1 MSPYLPG
8 IIAGSVLVAGAIA
21 GFLRLLAREL
31 RDADRRWEAERE
43 AYVAAREAEMA
54 ARWEA
59 HVTEAMAAATDVPD
73 YVPTEWEDMR

>member
-1 MSPYLPG
+1 MTTTQTLIVG
-8 IIAGSVLVAGAIA
+8 TALVLLSLA
-21 GFLRLLAREL
+21 GFLALIVREL
-31 RDADRRWEAERE
+31 MDADRRWEAERE

-73 YVPTEWEDMR
+73 YVPAEWSQK

>member
-1 MSPYLPG
+1 MSPHLPG

-21 GFLRLLAREL
+21 GFLALIVREL
-31 RDADRRWEAERE
+31 MGADRRWEAERE
-43 AYVAAREAEMA
+43 AYVAASEAEMA

-73 YVPTEWEDMR
+73 YVPTEWSER

>member
-1 MSPYLPG
+1 MTTVQTL
-8 IIAGSVLVAGAIA
+8 IVGSVLVLTSLAGAIW
-21 GFLRLLAREL
+21 LLAREL
-31 RDADRRWEAERE
+31 MDADRRWEAERE
-43 AYVAAREAEMA
+43 AYVAARTAEMA

>member
-1 MSPYLPG
+1 MTTVQTL
-8 IIAGSVLVAGAIA
+8 IVGSVLVLTSLAGAIW
-21 GFLRLLAREL
+21 LLAREL
-31 RDADRRWEAERE
+31 MDADRRWEAERE

-59 HVTEAMAAATDVPD
+59 HVTDAMAAATDVPD

>member
-1 MSPYLPG
+1 MTTTQTLIVG
-8 IIAGSVLVAGAIA
+8 GALVLTSLAGAIW
-21 GFLRLLAREL
+21 LLAREL
-31 RDADRRWEAERE
+31 MDADRRWGAERE

-73 YVPTEWEDMR
+73 YVPDEWSER

>member
-1 MSPYLPG
+1 MTTTQTL
-8 IIAGSVLVAGAIA
+8 IVGSVLVLTSLAGAIW
-21 GFLRLLAREL
+21 LLAREL
-31 RDADRRWEAERE
+31 MDADRRWEAERE

>member
-1 MSPYLPG
+1 MTTTQTL
-8 IIAGSVLVAGAIA
+8 IVGSVLVLTSLAGAIW
-21 GFLRLLAREL
+21 LLAREL
-31 RDADRRWEAERE
+31 MDADRRWEAERE

-73 YVPTEWEDMR
+73 YVPTEWSER

>member
-1 MSPYLPG
+1 MTTTQTL
-8 IIAGSVLVAGAIA
+8 IVGSVLVLTSLAGAIW
-21 GFLRLLAREL
+21 LLAREL

-59 HVTEAMAAATDVPD
+59 HVTDAMAAATDVPD

>member
-1 MSPYLPG
+1 MSTVQTL
-8 IIAGSVLVAGAIA
+8 IVGSVLVLASLAGAIW
-21 GFLRLLAREL
+21 LLAREL
-31 RDADRRWEAERE
+31 MDADRRWEAERE

-59 HVTEAMAAATDVPD
+59 HVTEAMSVATDVPD

>member
-1 MSPYLPG
+1 MTTTQTL
-8 IIAGSVLVAGAIA
+8 IVGSVLVLTTLAGAIW
-21 GFLRLLAREL
+21 LLAREL

-59 HVTEAMAAATDVPD
+59 HVTDAMAAATDVPD